1 MLKVKN
7 HVTFLHSST
16 LLSKTFELRRKAGRS
31 PPLFFATPRR
41 SIRSLAPLFLPV
53 ALPTIYIYMLYAF
66 EKSDPIRTN
75 VAITDKIYH
84 MLEMEM
90 CDMVPDVTA

>member
-1 MLKVKN
+1 VLKVKN
-7 HVTFLHSST
+7 HVTFLQPSSPRLSSFDGRLEGLPLFFFCHSAEEY
-16 LLSKTFELRRKAGRS
+16 KVIG
-31 PPLFFATPRR
+31 PPLFARCP
-41 SIRSLAPLFLPV
+41 AHH
-53 ALPTIYIYMLYAF
+53 IYIYMLYAF